1 MTKCCGIRVRP
12 RALPPCIF
20 VFVKAF
26 PSCIFVTSCA
36 GTQAL
41 LDNRE
46 LKQKLSTLLKEEAD
60 RKQRVRAR
68 RTVAKLDEKQVV
80 PK

>member
-1 MTKCCGIRVRP
+1 M
-12 RALPPCIF
+12 
-20 VFVKAF
+20 
-26 PSCIFVTSCA
+26 
-36 GTQAL
+36 